1 MGASDTTVLVTV
13 TGPDRPGVTSVLF
26 AALSRHDV
34 RLLDVEQVVIRG
46 RLTLGVMVACP
57 NDPEALQEELE
68 QAMATV
74 GMNVDIEIG
83 ADPGRPAVSTHAVVV
98 LGSPVNARA
107 MRSVARELAKQGA
120 NIDSIRGVAD
130 YPVTGLELSVSA
142 GRYGRRRREA
152 AHPDSPRSPHSKT
165 STSRSSAQVSLDGP
179 SV

>member
-83 ADPGRPAVSTHAVVV
+83 ADPGTA
-98 LGSPVNARA
+98 
-107 MRSVARELAKQGA
+107 
-120 NIDSIRGVAD
+120 RGVH
-130 YPVTGLELSVSA
+130 PR
-142 GRYGRRRREA
+142 GRC
-152 AHPDSPRSPHSKT
+152 
-165 STSRSSAQVSLDGP
+165 SR
-179 SV
+179 

>member
-1 MGASDTTVLVTV
+1 MRISDW
-13 TGPDRPGVTSVLF
+13 S
-26 AALSRHDV
+26 SDV
-34 RLLDVEQVVIRG
+34 CSSDL
-46 RLTLGVMVACP
+46 MVACP

-142 GRYGRRRREA
+142 ADTADGDAQLRTGLAEVA
-152 AHPDSPRSPHSKT
+152 ARSEEHTSELPPLMRISYDVFCLNNQKT
-165 STSRSSAQVSLDGP
+165 
-179 SV
+179 